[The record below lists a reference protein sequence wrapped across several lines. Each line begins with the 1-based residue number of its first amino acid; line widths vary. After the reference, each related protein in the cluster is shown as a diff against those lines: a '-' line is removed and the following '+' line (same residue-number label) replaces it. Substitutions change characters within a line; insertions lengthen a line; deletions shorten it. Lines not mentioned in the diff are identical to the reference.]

1 MFMISFESAKTI
13 RLRLCNNICL
23 YNFIQDSDV
32 THITQP
38 LDANTQVSHLLY
50 TLTSGSSYKNCRQP
64 FSAFFFV
71 NAV

>member
-13 RLRLCNNICL
+13 RLRLCSNIRP
-23 YNFIQDSDV
+23 YNFIQDSGV

-38 LDANTQVSHLLY
+38 LLDANTQVSYLLY

-64 FSAFFFV
+64 FSAFFL
-71 NAV
+71 